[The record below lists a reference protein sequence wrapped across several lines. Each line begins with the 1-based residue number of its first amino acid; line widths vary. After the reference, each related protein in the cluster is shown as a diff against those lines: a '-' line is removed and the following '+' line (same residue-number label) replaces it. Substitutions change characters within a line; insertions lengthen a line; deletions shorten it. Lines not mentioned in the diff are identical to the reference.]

1 MFEPQR
7 INRPALPAE
16 FYRPEPAWV
25 MLYFVYSFGLYFG
38 GGYLG
43 YVAATSTWP
52 VALKVPAVAML
63 ALLASNGLHVLG
75 WLAHEGIHL
84 SMVKNRTANMM
95 LGAFAGSVLF
105 FPSVGLGI
113 SHWPHH
119 IFTNQARDPDTALQ
133 SRQQTFWSRL
143 LWARIVANRQ
153 YMANAIAVL
162 LQRPLDKT
170 YRLPFSA
177 RALSLFSAA
186 SFGFMLLWLALY
198 VGVGVYNPQYAICAF
213 LLPYLLLIP
222 TTGIR
227 PYLEHG
233 GLEAGEF
240 RDARSYVSPFYTVLL
255 FGNNY
260 HLEHHLYPSV
270 PGYKLP
276 KVHKRL
282 AAEGYYERFPAPIVR
297 GVLAPLRYTSK
308 RYRYPDSRQAVRGI
322 EPALSRD
329 GGTVANV

>member
-1 MFEPQR
+1 MFEPTK

-16 FYRPEPAWV
+16 FLRPEPMWV
-25 MLYFVYSFGLYFG
+25 LLNFAYSFALYFG
-38 GGYLG
+38 GGYLT
-43 YVAATSTWP
+43 YAAAVSTWP
-52 VALKVPAVAML
+52 LALKIPAVIVL
-63 ALLASNGLHVLG
+63 ALIASNGLHLLG

-84 SMVKNRTANMM
+84 SMVKNHTANML

-133 SRQQTFWSRL
+133 CKQQTFWSRL
-143 LWARIVANRQ
+143 LWARVVGNRQ
-153 YMANAIAVL
+153 YMINAIDVL

-177 RALSLFSAA
+177 RTLSLFSAA
-186 SFGFMLLWLALY
+186 GFGFMLLWLSFYIA
-198 VGVGVYNPQYAICAF
+198 VGTVNPTYAICAF

-227 PYLEHG
+227 PYIEHG
-233 GLEAGEF
+233 GLETGEF
-240 RDARSYVSPFYTVLL
+240 QDARSYTSPFYTVLL

-270 PGYKLP
+270 PCYKLP
-276 KVHKRL
+276 KVHSRL
-282 AAEGYYERFPAPIVR
+282 AAEGYYERFNSPIVS
-297 GVLAPLRYTSK
+297 GVVAPLRYVSK
-308 RYRYPDSRQAVRGI
+308 RYPYPDTRQAAGAVTSAASPEKGK
-322 EPALSRD
+322 
-329 GGTVANV
+329 VVNV